1 MSERIGN
8 SSMSLTW
15 VWFVGL
21 MSLATEGVHAQGGE
35 GAFPR
40 KEFLV
45 EGLTGYG
52 GEVKFDHISGPY
64 ALMGG
69 REALSFG
76 VALRYR
82 KRVGSS
88 ERICLGVG
96 LEYLRLPFTF
106 TWETNAREVYG
117 VDRIS
122 RLETYQAERMG
133 LANVWSTFEYALT
146 KGKRPVFIQFG
157 LGAGWSQ
164 LDFFPRFGGRSVHDP
179 NDPSVRYNIYT
190 MTAEHRNGWV
200 YLLRAGIGKEWCL
213 PNFNRVG
220 FVVYGQWSGVEDF
233 NSGTYLAYPGTT
245 SESQGTWQQGLN
257 YVGVK
262 LHYAMS
268 YGAPKLPKQMREK

>member
-1 MSERIGN
+1 MSDYITH
-8 SSMSLTW
+8 STKVVTLAW
-15 VWFVGL
+15 CIGL
-21 MSLATEGVHAQGGE
+21 MTCTNTSLPAQVSY

-40 KEFLV
+40 NEFLV

-52 GEVKFDHISGPY
+52 GEVKFSHISGPY

-76 VALRYR
+76 AAVRYR
-82 KRVGSS
+82 KRVGTS
-88 ERICLGVG
+88 ERMCLGVG

-106 TWETNAREVYG
+106 TWEMNAREVYG

-164 LDFFPRFGGRSVHDP
+164 LDFFPRFGGRSVQDP

-213 PNFNRVG
+213 PNLNRLG
-220 FVVYGQWSGVEDF
+220 FLVYGQWSGVDDF
-233 NSGTYLAYPGTT
+233 NSGTYLAYPGTS
-245 SESQGTWQQGLN
+245 SESRGTWQQGLN

-268 YGAPKLPKQMREK
+268 YGAPKLPKQMRDQ

>member
-1 MSERIGN
+1 MSA
-8 SSMSLTW
+8 L
-15 VWFVGL
+15 V
-21 MSLATEGVHAQGGE
+21 LAWLLFGSGIEAQDLKPQY
-35 GAFPR
+35 PR
-40 KEFLV
+40 KEFIAEALS
-45 EGLTGYG
+45 GYG
-52 GEVKFDHISGPY
+52 GAVQFNRATGPY
-64 ALMGG
+64 ALMSG
-69 REALSFG
+69 RNALAFG
-76 VALRYR
+76 AGLRYR
-82 KRVGSS
+82 IRFGEQQRSVVGF
-88 ERICLGVG
+88 G

-133 LANVWSTFEYALT
+133 LANVWSTFEYGLT
-146 KGKRPVFIQFG
+146 TGKRPVFIQVG

-164 LDFFPRFGGRSVHDP
+164 LDFYPRFGGRSVQDP

-213 PNFNRVG
+213 PNLNRLG
-220 FVVYGQWSGVEDF
+220 FLIYGQWSGIDDF

-245 SESQGTWQQGLN
+245 SESRGTWKQGLN

-268 YGAPKLPKQMREK
+268 YGAPKLPKQLRDQ